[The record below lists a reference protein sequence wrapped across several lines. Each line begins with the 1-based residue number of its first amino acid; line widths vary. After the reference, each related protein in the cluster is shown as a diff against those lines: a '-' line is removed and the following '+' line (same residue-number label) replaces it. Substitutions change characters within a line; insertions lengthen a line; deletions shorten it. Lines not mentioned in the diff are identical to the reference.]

1 MNEDDFFLKYLKKGS
16 FQVDVW
22 ASEGGKNYHV
32 GKTTIELKHLVS
44 RARAKISPV
53 ISTSVPLYLNQKVM
67 GSINFTMRM
76 RLPIFDQIQ
85 KLKEIGNSLDDNH
98 EETAVRRLVIQ
109 VDEGKGFGE
118 KSNTFV
124 YFPFRLEDFYTR
136 TAKGNNPNW
145 NYIKLLEL
153 NYDSDLKNYLKK
165 N

>member
-1 MNEDDFFLKYLKKGS
+1 MSEDDFFLKYLKKGT

-67 GSINFTMRM
+67 GSISFTMRM

-85 KLKEIGNSLDDNH
+85 KLK
-98 EETAVRRLVIQ
+98 
-109 VDEGKGFGE
+109 
-118 KSNTFV
+118 
-124 YFPFRLEDFYTR
+124 
-136 TAKGNNPNW
+136 
-145 NYIKLLEL
+145 
-153 NYDSDLKNYLKK
+153 
-165 N
+165 